1 MRYGDCLGP
10 IGPYEFDMMTSGSG
24 GVQDPQATLER
35 FMEMAKRAAAQRKT
49 RKDKP
54 VAAWAKA
61 VAATARQQP
70 DHLVEH
76 ILRKLEEKQKKKA

>member
-1 MRYGDCLGP
+1 
-10 IGPYEFDMMTSGSG
+10 
-24 GVQDPQATLER
+24 
-35 FMEMAKRAAAQRKT
+35 MEMAKRAAAQRKT